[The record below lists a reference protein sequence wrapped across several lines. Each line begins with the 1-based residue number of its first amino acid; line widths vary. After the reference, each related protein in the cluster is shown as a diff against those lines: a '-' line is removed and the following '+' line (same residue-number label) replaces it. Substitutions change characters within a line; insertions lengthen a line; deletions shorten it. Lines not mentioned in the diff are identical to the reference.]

1 MFVVKM
7 KIKVLTE
14 ILPKILTVLT
24 KNPSKMA
31 FGRIFWKDW
40 KDSKD
45 SGNPDLNN
53 IFYSLSMT
61 VMASWAPG
69 KARILAYW
77 STKETE
83 TPGTTWTPVGRQ
95 THLMQNK

>member
-14 ILPKILTVLT
+14 ILPQILPVLT

-40 KDSKD
+40 KDCKD
-45 SGNPDLNN
+45 SGNPGLQAGLP
-53 IFYSLSMT
+53 FLQ
-61 VMASWAPG
+61 
-69 KARILAYW
+69 K
-77 STKETE
+77 K
-83 TPGTTWTPVGRQ
+83 
-95 THLMQNK
+95 MQ